1 MPESWSLEEAA
12 SVPVVYCTA
21 YYSLVSRGRLRPG
34 ESVLIHSGSGGVGQA
49 AISIS
54 LSLGC
59 EVFTTVGSQQ
69 KVDFLMS
76 KFPELSRDHIL
87 YSRSA
92 KFEEDILNMTKSK
105 GVNVVLNSLSGDKLQ
120 VRRIYSILVVS
131 LRIGLFL
138 S

>member
-21 YYSLVSRGRLRPG
+21 YYSLVSRGRLRRG
-34 ESVLIHSGSGGVGQA
+34 DSVLIHSGSGGVGQA

-59 EVFTTVGSQQ
+59 EVFTTVGSQR

-131 LRIGLFL
+131 SRIGLFL

>member
-1 MPESWSLEEAA
+1 M
-12 SVPVVYCTA
+12 
-21 YYSLVSRGRLRPG
+21 
-34 ESVLIHSGSGGVGQA
+34 GQA

-69 KVDFLMS
+69 KIDFLMS
-76 KFPELSRDHIL
+76 KFPQLSRDHIL

-92 KFEEDILNMTKSK
+92 KFEEDILNMTKSR

-120 VRRIYSILVVS
+120 VRRIYFILILLNSNVARALCILRYLS
-131 LRIGLFL
+131 LQLCSFYVNLMRIRWPNIL
-138 S
+138 SY

>member
-21 YYSLVSRGRLRPG
+21 YYSLVSRGRLRRG

>member
-21 YYSLVSRGRLRPG
+21 YYSLVSRGRLRRG

-59 EVFTTVGSQQ
+59 EVFTTVGSQL

-87 YSRSA
+87 YSRSV

-131 LRIGLFL
+131 SRIGLFL

>member
-21 YYSLVSRGRLRPG
+21 YYSLVSRGRLRRG

-131 LRIGLFL
+131 SRIGLFL